1 VPGWK
6 SAERFCASG
15 QDCLLKSVPYTY
27 LKTTPLIPTVSPV
40 TSYYRTEGEGESLL
54 ILHGGWG
61 YEVYPFD
68 RQVEVLRTHWK
79 VIMPDR
85 SGYGRSTHISWGLP
99 SDFHYLAAKETLA
112 FLDSLNI
119 QRTAVWGHSD
129 GAVIGAIAAIMAP
142 DRISGLILESFHYY
156 AAKNHSR
163 AFYEQLAYRPET
175 LGDSLCGKFAVAH
188 GQEYWKTIISSQG
201 RAWLDIGEKTTRPDD
216 DLYGGTL
223 QKLATPSL
231 FIHGRNDPRTEPG
244 ELDAVRRAVQK
255 CDMRIL
261 NAYHSPHSEKAAAD
275 VTTKIA
281 LQFLQTIGR

>member
-1 VPGWK
+1 
-6 SAERFCASG
+6 
-15 QDCLLKSVPYTY
+15 VPYTY

-61 YEVYPFD
+61 YGVYPFD
-68 RQVEVLRTHWK
+68 RQIEVLRTRWK
-79 VIMPDR
+79 VIIPDR
-85 SGYGRSTHISWGLP
+85 GGYGRSTHISQGLP
-99 SDFHYLAAKETLA
+99 SDFHYLSAKETLA

-119 QRTAVWGHSD
+119 QRTAVWGHSG
-129 GAVIGAIAAIMAP
+129 GAVIGAIAGIMAP

-156 AAKNHSR
+156 GAKNHSR

-175 LGDSLCGKFAVAH
+175 LGESLCGKFAAEH

-201 RAWLDIGEKTTRPDD
+201 KAWLDIGEKTTSPDD
-216 DLYGGTL
+216 DLYGGAL
-223 QKLATPSL
+223 QKLAIPSL

-244 ELDAVRRAVQK
+244 ELEAVRRAVQK

-261 NAYHSPHSEKAAAD
+261 NPIIVHIARRLLLY
-275 VTTKIA
+275 VTTKTA
-281 LQFLQTIGR
+281 LQFLQTLGK